1 MKDKRKEVT
10 PTATSKEINDE
21 FIADVKAVEPELK
34 KFEKEVR
41 DSFHEF
47 KAEATI
53 PKLRVREAPNS
64 EAETIDTISQGQSVT
79 IVREKDGWGKTKF
92 GKGWVNL
99 KYTRRV

>member
-10 PTATSKEINDE
+10 PIATSQDVEE
-21 FIADVKAVEPELK
+21 SFISDVKAVEPEIK

-41 DSFHEF
+41 DSFQEY

-64 EAETIDTISQGQSVT
+64 EAESIDTISQGQSVT
-79 IVREKDGWGKTKF
+79 IVEEKDGWGKTKY

-99 KYTRRV
+99 KYTRRA

>member
-92 GKGWVNL
+92 GNGWVNL

>member
-10 PTATSKEINDE
+10 QITTPEEIE
-21 FIADVKAVEPELK
+21 ESFISDVKAVEPEIK

-79 IVREKDGWGKTKF
+79 IVQEKDGWGKTKF
-92 GKGWVNL
+92 GNGWVNL
-99 KYTRRV
+99 KYARRV